1 MPGHRIASPFT
12 QDIHFLNSNN
22 DEISVAFQTG
32 SLTWAEMSQR
42 MDIVFELPANNFAPF
57 RCLENGDP
65 RDPVGR
71 HGPRINNIRANNS
84 NIQPGFYVILS
95 PAGEPVDIPI
105 NRQMPLPR
113 SVSRSLSGS
122 SATPRSEKFRDRVR
136 NRDGGCVVT
145 GRQADARFQGL
156 EAAHI
161 FPIAHLELW
170 VAGKWKQQLSDDNV
184 DVSDSGINSVQNGML
199 LDTTT
204 HQFFDNYAIA
214 IDPDNG
220 YRVVSFQ
227 NNPQYQGLTLI
238 RRPNV
243 PAKYQPC
250 RALLKHHFRM
260 AVLLNMKGMAGY
272 PDWDE
277 DISEGCDQVAEISE
291 SDQGKLR
298 FETILAERLNHF
310 LA

>member
-1 MPGHRIASPFT
+1 MPGHRISSRCKR
-12 QDIHFLNSNN
+12 DIHFLDSEN
-22 DEISVAFQTG
+22 DEISGAFQTG
-32 SLTWAEMSQR
+32 SLTWAEMSRR
-42 MDIVFELPANNFAPF
+42 MHIVFELPVKDYAPF

-65 RDPVGR
+65 KDPVRR
-71 HGPRINNIRANNS
+71 HGLIINMEANN
-84 NIQPGFYVILS
+84 NVVQPGFYVLLS
-95 PAGEPVDIPI
+95 PAGGPVQIPV

-113 SVSRSLSGS
+113 TVSRSLSGS
-122 SATPRSEKFRDRVR
+122 SATPSSDKFRDRVR
-136 NRDGGCVVT
+136 NRDGRCVIT
-145 GRQADARFQGL
+145 GREADPDFTAL

-170 VAGKWKQQLSDDNV
+170 VSGKWNQQLIDD
-184 DVSDSGINSVQNGML
+184 DVGISDSRINSVQNGLL

-204 HQFFDNYAIA
+204 HHFFDKYAIA

-220 YRVVSFQ
+220 YKVATFQ
-227 NNPQYQGLTLI
+227 STPQYENLTLI

-243 PAKYQPC
+243 AAKYQPC

-260 AVLLNMKGMAGY
+260 AVLLNMKGRVGY
-272 PDWDE
+272 PKWDE
-277 DISEGCDQVAEISE
+277 DISKGCNQVAEISE

-298 FETILAERLNHF
+298 FETTLAEKLNHL